1 MTEIFHK
8 NLNLFISDFRAVKIV
23 LYIMSHKSSDTL
35 SKLKFDALEWVFN
48 TDVDEKRIRNQKK

>member
-8 NLNLFISDFRAVKIV
+8 NLNLFISDFRALKVV

-35 SKLKFDALEWVFN
+35 SKLKFDALERVFN
-48 TDVDEKRIRNQKK
+48 IDIEEKRIGNKKK

>member
-8 NLNLFISDFRAVKIV
+8 NLNLFISDFRALKVV

-35 SKLKFDALEWVFN
+35 SKLKFDALERVFN
-48 TDVDEKRIRNQKK
+48 TDIDEK